1 MQLSRFTDYS
11 LRVLIL
17 LAHRRDRLTTIR
29 EIAAEQAISE
39 AHLMK
44 IVHHLAKC
52 GYIVTVRGKGGGMQL
67 ARDPGQINL
76 GALVR
81 DTEETLSLVECLKQ
95 PYDGQ
100 CRLYGGCRLMRVLSD
115 AQAAFLGHL
124 DSFTLADLV
133 TPSDL
138 PAEPVVFEH

>member
-11 LRVLIL
+11 LRVLMR
-17 LAHRRDRLTTIR
+17 LAHQQDRLTTIR
-29 EIAAEQAISE
+29 EIATEQAISE

-67 ARDPGQINL
+67 ARAPGAINL
-76 GALVR
+76 GAVVR

-115 AQAAFLGHL
+115 AQAAFLRHL
-124 DSFTLADLV
+124 DGFTLADLV
-133 TPSDL
+133 TPSAQPL
-138 PAEPVVFEH
+138 ASVVFDH